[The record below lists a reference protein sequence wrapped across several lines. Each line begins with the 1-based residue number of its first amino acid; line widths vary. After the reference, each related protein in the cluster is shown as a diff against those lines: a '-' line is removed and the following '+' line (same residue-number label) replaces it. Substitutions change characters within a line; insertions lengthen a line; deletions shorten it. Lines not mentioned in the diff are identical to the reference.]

1 MTILIEQDNGIFK
14 RFQNVLK
21 YVIYDAGVDYTIVT
35 MDISVSR
42 DWCYT
47 QQLKIKKNAKIIL
60 IKGDL

>member
-21 YVIYDAGVDYTIVT
+21 YMIYNTDTAYTIVT
-35 MDISVSR
+35 VDISVSQ

-47 QQLKIKKNAKIIL
+47 QQLKVKKNVKII
-60 IKGDL
+60 IN

>member
-21 YVIYDAGVDYTIVT
+21 YMIYNTDVDYTIVT
-35 MDISVSR
+35 VDISVSR

-47 QQLKIKKNAKIIL
+47 RQLKVKKNAKII
-60 IKGDL
+60 INN